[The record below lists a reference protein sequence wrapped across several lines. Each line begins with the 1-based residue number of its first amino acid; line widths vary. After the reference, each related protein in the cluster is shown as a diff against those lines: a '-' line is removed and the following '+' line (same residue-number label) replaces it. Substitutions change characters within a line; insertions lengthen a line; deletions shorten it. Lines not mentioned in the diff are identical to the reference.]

1 MIIFPWIFLT
11 LSEYSA
17 GQNPDFW
24 RLIAELMRNYKR
36 SNADFASVVVSQ
48 RECDNRALS
57 SVLPDHQR
65 VLYFHMEEIRQFC
78 VDGRVHVAT
87 SWSGGR
93 PPSGVFAF
101 GVGGAADIHEVNIL
115 LMVVGLGNP
124 GKKYF
129 ETKHN
134 VGFMVLD
141 QLAQDF
147 GVKIDKLEFDA
158 ATATVRLNGER
169 VLLVEP
175 QTYMN
180 ESGRAVRQLM
190 SFYQIQEDEII
201 VVQDDL
207 DMPMGKLRLR
217 TKGSAGGHNGIK
229 DIIAATGSSNF
240 ARVKVGTD
248 HPAKQTVVDWVLTPF
263 SKDDRPLIDGAVD
276 QAVNLIK
283 DRINGEPISKLMN
296 KYN

>member
-1 MIIFPWIFLT
+1 M
-11 LSEYSA
+11 
-17 GQNPDFW
+17 
-24 RLIAELMRNYKR
+24 
-36 SNADFASVVVSQ
+36 
-48 RECDNRALS
+48 
-57 SVLPDHQR
+57 
-65 VLYFHMEEIRQFC
+65 
-78 VDGRVHVAT
+78 
-87 SWSGGR
+87 
-93 PPSGVFAF
+93 
-101 GVGGAADIHEVNIL
+101 

-217 TKGSAGGHNGIK
+217 TKGSAGATTASRISSRQRAAAILPASRWGRITPLSRPWLIGCSRPSARTTGHSSTVRWIK
-229 DIIAATGSSNF
+229 RSI
-240 ARVKVGTD
+240 
-248 HPAKQTVVDWVLTPF
+248 
-263 SKDDRPLIDGAVD
+263 
-276 QAVNLIK
+276 
-283 DRINGEPISKLMN
+283 
-296 KYN
+296 